1 MTHIPNI
8 YVGFDFSMNKPAAT
22 IYCEKKIYFYL
33 WAANLQA
40 SKIEKYK
47 NCNVRAI
54 SRDLSPVET
63 KSRNKKSSIEN
74 TQIVLIHTIRSLD
87 LANMIINDIDSLIKN
102 SLGYETFNL
111 YVCSEGLSYN
121 SIGDATLNL
130 ATYKGVLL
138 AKIYEHY
145 GDMLKRLFT
154 YSPITLKS
162 TAGCAT
168 KELRHDKKNMI
179 LAFTREPYDIPFKSA
194 IINGELTSKVNYI
207 DGVDDLVD
215 SYWAFQTMI
224 KREKLPL

>member
-1 MTHIPNI
+1 MNNIPNI

-22 IYCEKKIYFYL
+22 IYCNNNIYFYL
-33 WAANLQA
+33 WAANLQE
-40 SKIEKYK
+40 SKIEKYR

-54 SRDLSPVET
+54 SRNLAPVET
-63 KSRNKKSSIEN
+63 KSKNKNSSIEN

-87 LANMIINDIDSLIKN
+87 LANMIINDLDSLITK

-121 SIGDATLNL
+121 SLGDATLNL

-168 KELRHDKKNMI
+168 KEFRSDKKNMI
-179 LAFTREPYDIPFKSA
+179 RAFTREPYDIPFKSA
-194 IINGELTSKVNYI
+194 IMNGDLLSKVNYI
-207 DGVDDLVD
+207 EGVDDLVD
-215 SYWAFQTMI
+215 SYWAFKTMI
-224 KREKLPL
+224 KRENLPL